1 MEKFPFTDQGAADLI
16 ATLYQLS
23 DQDLQLEANTAGSD
37 FSLWISEYFEL
48 DQDQLDYLDGVDPQW
63 IGHAAADTK
72 VFLENRKP
80 ILLHK
85 MSKPVQKSENGDR
98 GKLLDLDKK
107 QSANYSE
114 QNGYSESEELLFS
127 ISYNQ

>member
-1 MEKFPFTDQGAADLI
+1 
-16 ATLYQLS
+16 
-23 DQDLQLEANTAGSD
+23 
-37 FSLWISEYFEL
+37 
-48 DQDQLDYLDGVDPQW
+48 
-63 IGHAAADTK
+63 
-72 VFLENRKP
+72 
-80 ILLHK
+80 